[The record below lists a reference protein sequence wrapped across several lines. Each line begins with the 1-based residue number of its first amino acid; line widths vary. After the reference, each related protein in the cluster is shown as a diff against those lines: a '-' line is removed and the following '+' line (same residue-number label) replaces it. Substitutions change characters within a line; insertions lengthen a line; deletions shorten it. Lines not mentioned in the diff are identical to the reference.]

1 MVDTAPAPAPT
12 PSLTRRS
19 FTAAHDLA
27 FNRVHGSNLIYNT
40 AWEDPRID
48 REILQ
53 LDAKSRVVMITSAG
67 CNALDYLLD
76 YPAEIHA
83 VDMNHRQ
90 NALLELK
97 LALIQ
102 HADYETLYQMF
113 GCGAHPDFTAA
124 YQPLREHLASAT
136 RLFWDKYIN
145 LFDPTSLKRSFYY
158 QGTAGM
164 AAWVAVK
171 ALFQARPQLIRL
183 ADRLLES
190 TSLHEQKEIYSRLE
204 PEIWGRV
211 STWLVRQPALMAMLG
226 VPRAQIS
233 LICRDYPGGLAAY
246 IQEKLK
252 HVMTEVPISDN
263 YFWRVYL
270 TGHYTKDC
278 CPEYLKEE
286 NFLSLQANAERI
298 TTHTQSVAQFL
309 RENPGVYSHY
319 VLLDHQDWL
328 AWNDTAALAEEWN
341 LILANSRKGTRII
354 LRSAANDLDFIP
366 ASIRQYLCFH
376 PELTVPLHRQD
387 RVGTYGS
394 LHLAEVL

>member
-1 MVDTAPAPAPT
+1 MVDTAPA

-40 AWEDPRID
+40 AWEDPRLD
-48 REILQ
+48 RELLQ
-53 LDAKSRVVMITSAG
+53 LDAQSRVVMITSAG
-67 CNALDYLLD
+67 CNVLDYLLD
-76 YPAEIHA
+76 NPAEIHSI
-83 VDMNHRQ
+83 DMNHRQ

-102 HADYETLYQMF
+102 HSDYESLYQMF
-113 GCGAHPDFTAA
+113 GCGAHPKYSAV
-124 YQPLREHLASAT
+124 YQPVREHLAPPT
-136 RLFWDKYIN
+136 RQYWDKYIS
-145 LFDPTSLKRSFYY
+145 LFDPSSLKRSFYY

-164 AAWVAVK
+164 AAWLTVK
-171 ALFQARPQLIRL
+171 ALFKARPNLIRL
-183 ADRLLES
+183 AGRLLES
-190 TSLHEQKEIYSRLE
+190 TSLNEQKEIYARLE
-204 PEIWGRV
+204 PEIWGRL
-211 STWLVRQPALMAMLG
+211 STWLIRQPALMAMLG

-286 NFLSLQANAERI
+286 HFETLKANAPRAI
-298 TTHTQSVAQFL
+298 THTMSVAEFL
-309 RENPGVYSHY
+309 RQNPAAYSHY

-354 LRSAANDLDFIP
+354 LRSAANELDFIP
-366 ASIRQYLCFH
+366 ESIRQHLCFH
-376 PELTVPLHRQD
+376 PELTAPLHRQD